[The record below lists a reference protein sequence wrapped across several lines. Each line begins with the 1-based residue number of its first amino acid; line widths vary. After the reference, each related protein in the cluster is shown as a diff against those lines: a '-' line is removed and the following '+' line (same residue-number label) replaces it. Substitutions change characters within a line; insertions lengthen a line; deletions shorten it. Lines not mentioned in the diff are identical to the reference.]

1 MTEPERDLDQ
11 LVGPAEQ
18 VREVYDQVPIAM
30 ASTAGPGDRVTTG
43 NAAYRA
49 LVGHSEVVG
58 RPAEEVFGDVD
69 GDQIVDLL
77 ERAFHSG
84 AEATLHAW
92 RLRVG
97 SEGRGDPMDRYLD
110 LTAAPYRSPDG
121 EVAGVHFSA
130 IDVTEEVTRRQAAE
144 AEARR
149 TDREASHAREVI
161 TTLQDALLPTDLPV
175 LPGLDIASRSLLADQ
190 DAAAGGDWF
199 DAVVRPDGR
208 VALVVGDVVG
218 HGVAASAVMAQL
230 RAVLHDHLLGPDS
243 IAAALGALDRFARNA
258 PETQGA
264 TVCVGEVDPTTG
276 GLEYCTAGHPPPAVV
291 SVSGATRFLEPTG
304 AGPLATHGHFPT
316 ARVSLEP
323 EDLVLLY
330 TDGLVVRPG
339 RSASESTVELARV
352 LSDAASSVDPAPDA
366 HAVDRM
372 CQQTLERLT
381 RVTGYAD
388 DITVLAGQVTAA
400 PRAYLTE
407 LPAVAS
413 SIATARAELGRWLE
427 PLGVSALDELAVLYA
442 LAELAANAAEHAYVD
457 TTHPD
462 PRIGIEARLS
472 NRGDLVGWIRDQ
484 GTWRTADP
492 APGRGRGLGIVR
504 GLVDGLEIS
513 RSETGTTAC
522 FRHRLTRSAGLLS
535 GSHGRAG
542 PPVRPESAVAFSA
555 DREGNR
561 LRVRGSI
568 DVATADDLRVT
579 LNRHTRG
586 GTQPLVVDLADV
598 THLGPAGVHVL
609 HEISVTDG
617 ADLHLLAPPGT
628 VAQHVLEQVR
638 LHYDP
643 GGE

>member
-1 MTEPERDLDQ
+1 MTEPERNLDH

-18 VREVYDQVPIAM
+18 VREVYEQVPIPM
-30 ASTAGPGDRVTTG
+30 ASTAGPGDRLTTS

-49 LVGHSEVVG
+49 LVGLSDVIG

-69 GDQIVDLL
+69 GEQITALL
-77 ERAFHSG
+77 ERAFNSG
-84 AEATLHAW
+84 AEAILHAW

-97 SEGRGDPMDRYLD
+97 TDGPGKPVDRYLD
-110 LTAAPYRSPDG
+110 LTAAPYRSADG

-130 IDVTEEVTRRQAAE
+130 IDVTEEVTRRLAAE
-144 AEARR
+144 ELAQR
-149 TDREASHAREVI
+149 TNREVSHARDVI

-243 IAAALGALDRFARNA
+243 IAVALGALDRFARNA
-258 PETQGA
+258 HETQGA
-264 TVCVGEVDPTTG
+264 TVCVGEVDPTSG
-276 GLEYCTAGHPPPAVV
+276 DLEYCTAGHPPPAVV
-291 SVSGATRFLEPTG
+291 SLSGATRFLEPTG

-316 ARVSLEP
+316 MRVSLEP
-323 EDLVLLY
+323 DDLVLLY
-330 TDGLVVRPG
+330 TDGLVARPG

-352 LSDAASSVDPAPDA
+352 LSDAAASLDPPDA
-366 HAVDRM
+366 HAVDQV

-381 RVTGYAD
+381 RFTGYAD
-388 DITVLAGQVTAA
+388 DITVLAGQMTAA
-400 PRAYLTE
+400 PPTYRTE
-407 LPAVAS
+407 LPADAS
-413 SIATARAELGRWLE
+413 SVTTVRTELSRWLV

-442 LAELAANAAEHAYVD
+442 VAELAANSAEHAYVD
-457 TTHPD
+457 SIAPD
-462 PRIGIEARLS
+462 PQIEIEARLS
-472 NRGDLVGWIRDQ
+472 PRGDLVCWVRDR
-484 GTWRTADP
+484 GTWRSAEP
-492 APGRGRGLGIVR
+492 AAGRGRGLGIVR

-513 RSETGTTAC
+513 RHPTGTTAC
-522 FRHRLTRSAGLLS
+522 FRHRLTRSAGLLA

-542 PPVRPESAVAFSA
+542 PPVHADPEVPFSV
-555 DREGNR
+555 DRDGDL
-561 LRVRGSI
+561 LRVQGSI
-568 DVATADDLRVT
+568 DVFAADDLRVS
-579 LNRHTRG
+579 LHRHTRG
-586 GTQPLVVDLADV
+586 GTQPLTVDLADV
-598 THLGPAGVHVL
+598 TYLGPAGVRVL
-609 HEISVTDG
+609 HEVGVIDG

-638 LHYDP
+638 LHYAT
-643 GGE
+643 GSE